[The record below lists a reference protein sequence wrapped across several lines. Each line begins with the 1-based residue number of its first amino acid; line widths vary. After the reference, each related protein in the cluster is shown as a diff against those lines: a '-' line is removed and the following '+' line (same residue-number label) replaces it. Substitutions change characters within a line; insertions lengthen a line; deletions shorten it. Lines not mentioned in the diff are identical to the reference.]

1 MRNIRLSMVLMTF
14 LFCQSVAIGQ
24 EEEIIKTDTIG
35 KIIVVW
41 NNNNLRGIT
50 ITIQNP
56 DKSGDEYKPTPGI
69 NQESIYLY
77 SSKNIDP
84 RWRSLSYE
92 LAKQISDSSAQRLLS
107 LENDKSLAIRFN
119 LNKYGNVCNSCIY
132 ILHSKDINAITS
144 TDAVNVLSY
153 LQNIKFE
160 SLMNYKLYWFTFTF
174 PITKDILYRSHEKI

>member
-1 MRNIRLSMVLMTF
+1 MVLMTF
-14 LFCQSVAIGQ
+14 LFCQSMVIGQ

-92 LAKQISDSSAQRLLS
+92 LAKQISDSSAQRL
-107 LENDKSLAIRFN
+107 
-119 LNKYGNVCNSCIY
+119 
-132 ILHSKDINAITS
+132 
-144 TDAVNVLSY
+144 
-153 LQNIKFE
+153 
-160 SLMNYKLYWFTFTF
+160 
-174 PITKDILYRSHEKI
+174 